1 MADDELSAPLGRK
14 AKAKPRRFKLP
25 TAYLPHVAAVA
36 LGLFVCVCAG
46 WALFVND
53 LTGGEPVA
61 TVATGLGPPKRAM
74 PAVVSVNPAQGP
86 RSYDGPGEA
95 VTIPVPPPMQAQLQ
109 AQPPALPPL
118 PRHPPATPSPS
129 STAAPASGRRSR
141 SPATQE
147 ARAPVEQRLLESS
160 RHGAIPRIASDGAR
174 PAEAYARPATAAGQ
188 QKRQSAHRH
197 CADRARR
204 QRQPDPSGDRAIAR
218 AGDVRVP
225 AVWRRRRTQ
234 RVGRARQGSRNSAA
248 GPDGAVR
255 LSGQRSGSTDAAHLD
270 RRPTRTSIACTG

>member
-53 LTGGEPVA
+53 PTGGEPVA

-95 VTIPVPPPMQAQLQ
+95 VTIPVPPMQAQLQ
-109 AQPPALPPL
+109 AQPLAPPPL
-118 PRHPPATPSPS
+118 PATSARNTVTIIDG
-129 STAAPASGRRSR
+129 STGKRQEVADPRRAGGARAGRAAPARKLPARRDPAHRVGRRPPGR
-141 SPATQE
+141 GLRPP
-147 ARAPVEQRLLESS
+147 RQR
-160 RHGAIPRIASDGAR
+160 RR
-174 PAEAYARPATAAGQ
+174 Q
-188 QKRQSAHRH
+188 QKGRSAHRH
-197 CADRARR
+197 RADRARR

-218 AGDVRVP
+218 AGDVRIP
-225 AVWRRRRTQ
+225 ALWRRRRTQ
-234 RVGRARQGSRNSAA
+234 RVGRARQGSRDPAA
-248 GPDGAVR
+248 GADGAVR
-255 LSGQRSGSTDAAHLD
+255 LSRQRSGPADAADLD
-270 RRPTRTSIACTG
+270 RDPTRTWIACTG